1 MDQWHDVAWPRS
13 VLDSQCMIVYT
24 GPLDDTRELVRFFR
38 RESDKMRSLRKLI
51 ISREKTVVRDVN
63 GDTMEFPGL
72 TYGSPVLEALMQ
84 ELGVIFTPATLHN
97 PDATPDGVKEFP
109 LSARH
114 PWGHD
119 RVM

>member
-1 MDQWHDVAWPRS
+1 MV
-13 VLDSQCMIVYT
+13 VYT
-24 GPLDDTRELVRFFR
+24 GPLDDSAELIQFVR
-38 RESDKMRSLRKLI
+38 RESARLRALRKLI
-51 ISREKTVVRDVN
+51 VSREKTVVRDVN

-72 TYGSPVLEALMQ
+72 TYGAPALEVLLQ

-97 PDATPDGVKEFP
+97 PGATPDGVKEFR

>member
-1 MDQWHDVAWPRS
+1 
-13 VLDSQCMIVYT
+13 MILYP
-24 GPLDDTRELVRFFR
+24 GSLDDREQLVQFVR
-38 RESDKMRSLRKLI
+38 REAANMRSLRKLI
-51 ISREKTVVRDVN
+51 ISPEKTVIRDVN

-72 TYGSPVLEALMQ
+72 TYGSPSLDVLMQ
-84 ELGVIFTPATLHN
+84 ELGVVYTPQTLHQPPAT
-97 PDATPDGVKEFP
+97 AGGVKEFR

>member
-1 MDQWHDVAWPRS
+1 
-13 VLDSQCMIVYT
+13 MIVYN
-24 GPLDDTRELVRFFR
+24 GSVDDAEALVQFVRF
-38 RESDKMRSLRKLI
+38 ETAKMRSLRKLI
-51 ISREKTVVRDVN
+51 ISPDKTVLCDVN

-72 TYGSPVLEALMQ
+72 TYGCATLDVLMQ
-84 ELGVIFTPATLHN
+84 ELGVIYTPHTLHQ
-97 PDATPDGVKEFP
+97 PPLTSGGVKEFR